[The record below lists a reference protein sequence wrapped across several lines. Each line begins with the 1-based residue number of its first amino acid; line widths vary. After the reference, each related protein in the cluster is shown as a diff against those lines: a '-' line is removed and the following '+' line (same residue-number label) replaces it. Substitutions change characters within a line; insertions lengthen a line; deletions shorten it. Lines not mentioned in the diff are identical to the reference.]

1 MSELASQFVVVW
13 PEIFNQS
20 GVVLAVKMLFFWN
33 FSGFETSVVLTASP
47 GYEISSTLECW
58 SPVGSEESIVFS
70 LERLLHFYL
79 FVDGWDIV
87 VISTIFHEAAPH
99 KSTMLIVIVD
109 RESRLRLFVWGILGF
124 SELFGKRLSSLRLLI
139 CDLSLDLLLELVFE
153 EDVLSLL
160 LEFFSMF
167 FV

>member
-20 GVVLAVKMLFFWN
+20 GVVLAVKMLFLWN
-33 FSGFETSVVLTASP
+33 LSGFETRVVLTASP
-47 GYEISSTLECW
+47 GYEISSSLECW

-99 KSTMLIVIVD
+99 KSTMLIVIFD
-109 RESRLRLFVWGILGF
+109 RESRLSSNWGIFGF
-124 SELFGKRLSSLRLLI
+124 AELFGKRPSSFGLLI
-139 CDLSLDLLLELVFE
+139 CDLSLDFLLELVFE
-153 EDVLSLL
+153 EDVLSIL
-160 LEFFSMF
+160 LEFFSML